1 MLRYASLEER
11 QKFYREEFDLY
22 KVRSFLES
30 VEVEIKNKFAI
41 RLGYFTKIYP
51 QRFKS
56 IAETPMY
63 IVIKANTLKELRDNL
78 LCYLPESVYY
88 FRSFHLLDFDP
99 HHIKCSCIT
108 VHKKPDF
115 CSEQFE
121 KLKLQVHSF
130 AKELEKLSAEYR
142 IVFSGRG
149 FHVYVFNLS
158 RKKLEKIAKNY
169 PVDMRVI
176 RQRLA
181 RLPYSLN
188 ALTTRIVT
196 PIDRDDLLSFDIN
209 NEKVVPR
216 FLREEQNSCYFKNYI
231 WS

>member
-11 QKFYREEFDLY
+11 QKFYKEEFDLY
-22 KVRSFLES
+22 KARSFLES
-30 VEVEIKNKFAI
+30 IDVKIKNKFAI
-41 RLGYFTKIYP
+41 RLGYFTKIYL
-51 QRFKS
+51 QKFKD

-63 IVIKANTLKELRDNL
+63 IVIKASSLEELRDVL
-78 LCYLPESVYY
+78 LYYLPESVYY

-99 HHIKCSCIT
+99 HRIKCSCGI

-115 CSEQFE
+115 CIEQFE

-130 AKELEKLSAEYR
+130 VKELEKLSAEYR

-149 FHVYVFNLS
+149 FHIYVFNSS
-158 RKKLEKIAKNY
+158 RRKLETLAKNY
-169 PVDMRVI
+169 PVDLHVI
-176 RQRLA
+176 RQKLA
-181 RLPYSLN
+181 RLPFSLN

-209 NEKVVPR
+209 DRSVVPS
-216 FLREEQNSCYFKNYI
+216 FLRKLQKSVP
-231 WS
+231 SSL